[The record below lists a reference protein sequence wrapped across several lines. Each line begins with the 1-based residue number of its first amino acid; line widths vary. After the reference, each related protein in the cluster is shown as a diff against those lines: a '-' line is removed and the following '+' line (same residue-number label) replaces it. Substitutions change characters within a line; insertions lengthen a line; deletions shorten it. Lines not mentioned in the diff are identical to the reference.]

1 MISNKIKEDAKMYLY
16 SSEDKYWEY
25 DKIEKNYKLHFRRL
39 CVDEIIATI
48 LPDEDD
54 GTFCAFYALENVY
67 ESDFDSLNAETIEDA
82 KAKVEERIVD
92 LTKEQIEYLQNWID
106 EFTSISSSEKKEEAY
121 DHE

>member
-1 MISNKIKEDAKMYLY
+1 MYLY

-39 CVDEIIATI
+39 CEDEIIATI

-67 ESDFDSLNAETIEDA
+67 ESDFDSLDAETIEEA
-82 KAKVEERIVD
+82 KAEVEERIVN
-92 LTKEQIEYLQNWID
+92 LTKEQIEYLKSWID
-106 EFTSISSSEKKEEAY
+106 EFTSISASEKEWGI
-121 DHE
+121 